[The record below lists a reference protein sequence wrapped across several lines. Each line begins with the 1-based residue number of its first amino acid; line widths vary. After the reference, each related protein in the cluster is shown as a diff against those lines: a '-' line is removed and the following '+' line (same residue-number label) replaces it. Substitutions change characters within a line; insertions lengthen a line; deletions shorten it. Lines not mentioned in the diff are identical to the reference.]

1 MTKVSF
7 LRHAIISIAVT
18 VLLIAFAIV
27 FFSVFTYYKYPMPN
41 EENTTVKSGTVK
53 EVYYM
58 VGRDTVGVELSDG
71 NVLIFVYPFFAWE
84 FYSHIG
90 YNLDELCD
98 LLEGKS
104 IEYRQMNTT
113 DWVLE
118 IYVDDAVIDNV
129 KLTEEQLIATWVGA
143 VIISILMLALII
155 CFEYLY
161 LHPKYKSYRQ
171 YERKRLKKVM
181 RELQKAQRREKK
193 QNAQ

>member
-7 LRHAIISIAVT
+7 LRHAIISITVT

-71 NVLIFVYPFFAWE
+71 NVLIFVYPFFARE

-181 RELQKAQRREKK
+181 RELQTAQRREKK